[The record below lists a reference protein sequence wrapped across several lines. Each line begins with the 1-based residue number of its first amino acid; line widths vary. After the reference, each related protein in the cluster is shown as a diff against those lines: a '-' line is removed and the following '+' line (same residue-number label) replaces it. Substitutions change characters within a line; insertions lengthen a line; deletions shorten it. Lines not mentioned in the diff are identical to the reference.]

1 MRQKGQSQRKRCKDR
16 SRVRVMQFLDWDH
29 KPGDV
34 GSLWKLEKARNRFF
48 TRKNL
53 QKEMQPSPHLELSL
67 MRPVGDF

>member
-1 MRQKGQSQRKRCKDR
+1 MTMGAGVRARERLEDAVLLATRWRKELRDE
-16 SRVRVMQFLDWDH
+16 
-29 KPGDV
+29 

>member
-1 MRQKGQSQRKRCKDR
+1 MMEAEVKAMGLLEGCYEPSN
-16 SRVRVMQFLDWDH
+16 
-29 KPGDV
+29 V